1 MEISPQDERVIR
13 GFRFLTQKSLII
25 LVNISENDLGK
36 ENTIIGELKTLTSPP
51 FTQVIAISAK
61 IESEMAQLSEEDTEI
76 FRQDLGIKE
85 SALSRLIRISYKL
98 LGMISFYTYGKDEC
112 RAWTIK
118 QGTSAQKAAGV
129 IHTDIEKG
137 FIRAEV
143 VSYDDF
149 KKHGDMNKVKT
160 AGRLRLEGKD
170 YIVKDGDIITFR
182 FNV

>member
-1 MEISPQDERVIR
+1 
-13 GFRFLTQKSLII
+13 
-25 LVNISENDLGK
+25 
-36 ENTIIGELKTLTSPP
+36 
-51 FTQVIAISAK
+51 
-61 IESEMAQLSEEDTEI
+61 
-76 FRQDLGIKE
+76 
-85 SALSRLIRISYKL
+85 
-98 LGMISFYTYGKDEC
+98 MISFYTYDKDEC

-118 QGTSAQKAAGV
+118 QGTSAQKAAGA

-143 VSYDDF
+143 APYDDF